1 MPSIEH
7 ETPIELI
14 RYSPALI
21 IDVVR
26 QVTGQPVEGAATA
39 DLVPADV
46 SAVVPAQFLADA
58 VAVIKDRRGRPLLA
72 VVIEP
77 QGRDLTTKLYSW
89 PAYICQ
95 ARRAWQ
101 CDTILVVICWDQ
113 AQAAKCSQLI
123 RTGHPGFDLAP
134 LVSAPG
140 QSLGQPGGFEPLSGP
155 YWTLYQGYLH
165 YIDMDTDD
173 GQEQILQAARQVPVP
188 DRASCITLMLAAAS
202 VAARRAMEAKMATV
216 AYRSEFVESFIDQG
230 RAQGQAQGLA
240 EGQAQG
246 LAEGQA
252 RGLAEAILEVLRVRG
267 IEATAVQIARAR
279 ACTDLDQLHAWTRAA
294 VTASTADEVF
304 SS

>member
-95 ARRAWQ
+95 ARKAWQ

-123 RTGHPGFDLAP
+123 RTGHPGFDLARSCQH
-134 LVSAPG
+134 LASRSASPAA
-140 QSLGQPGGFEPLSGP
+140 SSRCPVRTGP
-155 YWTLYQGYLH
+155 CTRATCTTSTWT
-165 YIDMDTDD
+165 TDD
-173 GQEQILQAARQVPVP
+173 GQEQILQAARQIPVP

-202 VAARRAMEAKMATV
+202 AAARRAMEAKMATV

-267 IEATAVQIARAR
+267 IEATAGQIARAR
-279 ACTDLDQLHAWTRAA
+279 TCTDLDQLHAWTRAA

>member
-1 MPSIEH
+1 
-7 ETPIELI
+7 
-14 RYSPALI
+14 
-21 IDVVR
+21 
-26 QVTGQPVEGAATA
+26 
-39 DLVPADV
+39 
-46 SAVVPAQFLADA
+46 
-58 VAVIKDRRGRPLLA
+58 
-72 VVIEP
+72 
-77 QGRDLTTKLYSW
+77 
-89 PAYICQ
+89 
-95 ARRAWQ
+95 
-101 CDTILVVICWDQ
+101 
-113 AQAAKCSQLI
+113 
-123 RTGHPGFDLAP
+123 
-134 LVSAPG
+134 VSAPG
-140 QSLGQPGGFEPLSGP
+140 QPLGQPGGFEPLSGP

-173 GQEQILQAARQVPVP
+173 GQEQILQAARQIPVP

-202 VAARRAMEAKMATV
+202 AAARRAMEAKMATV

-267 IEATAVQIARAR
+267 IEATAGQIARAR
-279 ACTDLDQLHAWTRAA
+279 TCTDLDQLHAWTRAA